1 MDSNSLLKD
10 ALNLTP
16 AEKLYLME
24 MLSKSLSEPNINI
37 ENIWKE
43 EVEKRY
49 QDLVQKKVK
58 TISIKEFND

>member
-24 MLSKSLSEPNINI
+24 MLSKSLSEPDINI

-49 QDLVQKKVK
+49 QALVQKKIK
-58 TISIKEFND
+58 TITIKEFND